1 MAGIS
6 GNSTLTRSQIEGI
19 ETAHLA
25 AAATSW
31 AATAEQW
38 EEHFTTIHKGT
49 LSPGGTPWEGTGAD
63 AAQDGTFADLVKVRG
78 MADHLHTAAT
88 AARNGA
94 DDIAWA
100 KRQTLDVIAQ
110 AQEAGFT
117 VGEDLSVT
125 DRSSLLPA
133 GAQAAR
139 QAQAEAFAAEIRAA
153 AENLAAVDK
162 TVAAQVSTALA
173 PLEGTDFGDSPG
185 DPTVQ
190 AVDYKAAPPPPS
202 DPDDQPKPKEPH
214 ATDPNRSA
222 DGTYGPGNSGDGKAA
237 EKAAL
242 DDREARTHIPIIRD
256 QVKATHPDVIDPIT
270 KKPQGR
276 LYDGLEPTG
285 NPDEYIGIEAKTHPG
300 AHQTRQDRFDA
311 AVSPERPATAI
322 LNGREIKIVDVQPA
336 YPPDGWVPPSQRTP
350 APGGAFGGAEAQGTA
365 PVGAGLAG
373 APVHGSA
380 PVTSAFPD
388 WGSHQSPQE
397 MLGSDDPVT
406 RVLGELLLEQ
416 QHAQGIVDPNG
427 TA

>member
-1 MAGIS
+1 MAAVS
-6 GNSTLTRSQIEGI
+6 GTGAWTRSQIEGCQT
-19 ETAHLA
+19 EHLHF
-25 AAATSW
+25 
-31 AATAEQW
+31 AATAWTSDADVW
-38 EEHFTTIHKGT
+38 ESHFETIHRGT
-49 LSPGGTPWEGTGAD
+49 LSPGGTPWEGAGAD
-63 AAQDGTFADLVKVRG
+63 AAQDGTFADLVRVRG
-78 MADHLHTAAT
+78 MADHLHTAAA

-100 KRQTLDVIAQ
+100 KRQALDAIAQ
-110 AQEAGFT
+110 AEEAGFT

-133 GAQAAR
+133 GARAAR
-139 QAQAEAFAAEIRAA
+139 QSLAETFSAEIRTA
-153 AENLAAVDK
+153 AENLATVDK
-162 TVAAQVSTALA
+162 TVAGQVSTALA
-173 PLEGTDFGDSPG
+173 PLENTHFGDSP
-185 DPTVQ
+185 DAPTVQ
-190 AVDYKAAPPPPS
+190 AVDYKTAPPPP
-202 DPDDQPKPKEPH
+202 DPNDQPKPKEPH
-214 ATDPNRSA
+214 ATDPNRSV

-242 DDREARTHIPIIRD
+242 DDREAKTHIPIIRD

-311 AVSPERPATAI
+311 AVSPERPATAT
-322 LNGREIKIVDVQPA
+322 LNGRQIKIVDVQPA

-350 APGGAFGGAEAQGTA
+350 VPGTAFGGAQAQGTA
-365 PVGAGLAG
+365 PIGAGLG
-373 APVHGSA
+373 DAPVQGSA
-380 PVTSAFPD
+380 PATSTFPD

-416 QHAQGIVDPNG
+416 QRAQGIVDPNG